1 MAGRPAPIGNGW
13 PVDRRRR
20 SFGAIGWL
28 AARAQ
33 PWELVP
39 EVDGAV
45 SLRRPAVLGLL
56 AGCTVVVAA
65 TQAGQA
71 FVSHLPGAW
80 YFGTP
85 GGPLGSLAHSGRR
98 APLPDLVA
106 VYGGLAALAWVWV
119 GTCRALGQRAVA
131 VRRVM
136 VVVGLWALPFLVG
149 PPLFSRDIFSYA
161 GQGEMVSHHL
171 DPYLYGTGVL
181 GYTRFNVLAGPL
193 WANTPS
199 PYGPTFLWLDGLAA
213 QLSGHAALPAVV
225 LLRLLAVGGVLLAA
239 AGLPVLAR
247 AAGRDPG
254 QAVLFGVGSPLVLT
268 TLLGGGHNDALMVG
282 LLVAGLAV
290 ARRVGPGPGIALCAL
305 AGGVKAPAL
314 LAVVFLGWNWWP
326 RGGIPRR
333 AAGVLAGTGI
343 AIATLGA
350 LSWLSGVGW
359 GWVRTVGAPGKVSTG
374 VTPVDGLSEVITG
387 AAHLAHLPLL
397 RADVREVVAAAALA
411 LCAVAGC
418 WLLWHS
424 GERGTVRS
432 LGLALLALALLS
444 PILWPWYLS
453 WGLVPLAAVARGP
466 VRRVITG
473 LTVGGTLVGA
483 GSVRHLLSTLLHG
496 GAPGSALLVVGVVAI
511 AAATLAWVHRPG
523 EMAASGYCSAKIAA
537 SSASGSRTTG
547 PRVSTVASRI
557 SPLKQNGAR

>member
-1 MAGRPAPIGNGW
+1 MPAGPGSFATR
-13 PVDRRRR
+13 VRR
-20 SFGAIGWL
+20 
-28 AARAQ
+28 
-33 PWELVP
+33 WELLP

-85 GGPLGSLAHSGRR
+85 GGPLGSLAHSGGR
-98 APLPDLVA
+98 APLPDVVA
-106 VYGGLAALAWVWV
+106 VYGGLAALAWVWL
-119 GTCRALGQRAVA
+119 GTCRALGERAVA

-136 VVVGLWALPFLVG
+136 VVVGIWALPFLLG

-199 PYGPTFLWLDGLAA
+199 PYGPTFLWLDGVAA

-225 LLRLLAVGGVLLAA
+225 LLRLLAVAGVLLAA

-247 AAGRDPG
+247 AAGRDAG

-268 TLLGGGHNDALMVG
+268 TLLGGGHNDALMIG

-290 ARRVGPGPGIALCAL
+290 ARRVGPAPGIALCAL

-314 LAVVFLGWNWWP
+314 LAVVFLGWNWSP
-326 RGGIPRR
+326 RRGLPRR
-333 AAGVLAGTGI
+333 AAGVLAGAGI
-343 AIATLGA
+343 AAATLGA

-359 GWVRTVGAPGKVSTG
+359 GWVRTVGAPGKVFTG
-374 VTPVDGLSEVITG
+374 VTPVDGLSEVLAG
-387 AAHLAHLPLL
+387 AAHLVHLPLL
-397 RADVREVVAAAALA
+397 RADVREVVAVAALA
-411 LCAVAGC
+411 LCAVAGS

-424 GERGTVRS
+424 EQRGTVRS

-444 PILWPWYLS
+444 PILWPWYLG
-453 WGLVPLAAVARGP
+453 WGLVPLAAVAHGP
-466 VRRVITG
+466 LRRLVAG
-473 LTVGGTLVGA
+473 LTVAGTLVGA
-483 GSVRHLLSTLLHG
+483 GSVHHLLDTLLRA
-496 GAPGSALLVVGVVAI
+496 GAPGSALLLAGV
-511 AAATLAWVHRPG
+511 AAAAVATLVWVHRRADAPAG
-523 EMAASGYCSAKIAA
+523 GYCSARMAA

-557 SPLKQNGAR
+557 SPLKRNGAR

>member
-1 MAGRPAPIGNGW
+1 M
-13 PVDRRRR
+13 
-20 SFGAIGWL
+20 
-28 AARAQ
+28 AARPGSVDARR
-33 PWELVP
+33 PTARRPRVLDAIVEVATGVRRWELLP

-56 AGCTVVVAA
+56 AACTVVVAA

-85 GGPLGSLAHSGRR
+85 GGPFGSLTHSGGR
-98 APLPDLVA
+98 APLPDVVA
-106 VYGGLAALAWVWV
+106 VYGGLAALAWVWL
-119 GTCRALGQRAVA
+119 GTCRALGRRAVA
-131 VRRVM
+131 VHRVM
-136 VVVGLWALPFLVG
+136 VVVGIWALPFLLG
-149 PPLFSRDIFSYA
+149 PPLFSRDLFSYA

-213 QLSGHAALPAVV
+213 ELSGHAALPAVV
-225 LLRLLAVGGVLLAA
+225 LLRLLAVGGVMLAA

-247 AAGRDPG
+247 AAGRDAG

-268 TLLGGGHNDALMVG
+268 TLLGGGHNDALMIG
-282 LLVAGLAV
+282 LVVAGLAV
-290 ARRVGPGPGIALCAL
+290 ARRVGPAPGIALCAL

-314 LAVVFLGWNWWP
+314 LAVVFLGWNWSP
-326 RGGIPRR
+326 RRGLFWR
-333 AAGVLAGTGI
+333 AAGVAGGAGI
-343 AIATLGA
+343 AAATLGA

-359 GWVRTVGAPGKVSTG
+359 GWVRTVGAPGKVFTG
-374 VTPVDGLSEVITG
+374 VTPVDGLSEVLTG
-387 AAHLAHLPLL
+387 AAHLVHLPLQ
-397 RADVREVVAAAALA
+397 RADVREVVAAAALT
-411 LCAVAGC
+411 LCAVAGL

-424 GERGTVRS
+424 EQRGTVRS
-432 LGLALLALALLS
+432 LGLALVALALLS
-444 PILWPWYLS
+444 PILWPWYLG
-453 WGLVPLAAVARGP
+453 WGLVPLAAVAHGP
-466 VRRVITG
+466 LRRLVAG
-473 LTVGGTLVGA
+473 LTVAGTLVGA
-483 GSVRHLLSTLLHG
+483 GSVRHLLGTLLSG
-496 GAPGSALLVVGVVAI
+496 GAPGSALLLAGVAASAVAI
-511 AAATLAWVHRPG
+511 LVWVHRRG
-523 EMAASGYCSAKIAA
+523 EAAAGGYCSARMAA

-557 SPLKQNGAR
+557 SPLKRNGAR